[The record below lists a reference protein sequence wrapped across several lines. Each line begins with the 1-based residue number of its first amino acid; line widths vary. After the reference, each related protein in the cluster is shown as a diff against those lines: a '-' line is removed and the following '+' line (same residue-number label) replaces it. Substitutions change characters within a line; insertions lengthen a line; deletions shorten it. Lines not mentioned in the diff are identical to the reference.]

1 MGELFA
7 VLSGKGGTGK
17 TSVCAGI
24 ATALAECGKKVL
36 CIDCDV
42 GLGNLDISLGVSAM
56 GALTFADICGGNY
69 CMQQALQHPE
79 YPGLYLLA
87 APATGSVDQVDADL
101 FRQLLHHGRQ
111 GYDFV
116 LLDAPAGVE
125 AGFRL
130 AARFADRILLVA
142 GPDPGSLRDAHRAAQ
157 LLEQMDKTQIRLVVN
172 RISKGLARK
181 VDLTVDDIMDKVGLP
196 LIGVVPED
204 KNVTLAASCDQPL
217 LSFTTKGAAAACSRI
232 ARRLCGYSV
241 PIPL

>member
-1 MGELFA
+1 MGELIA

-17 TSVCAGI
+17 TSVCA
-24 ATALAECGKKVL
+24 AVAAALSLEGNRVL

-42 GLGNLDISLGVSAM
+42 GLGNLDISLGVSSM
-56 GALTFADICGGNY
+56 GALTFADVCNGNY

-79 YPGLYLLA
+79 FPGLSFLA
-87 APATGSVDQVDADL
+87 APATGSVDQVDLDL

-116 LLDAPAGVE
+116 LLDAPAGVD

-130 AARFADRILLVA
+130 AAQFADRILLVA
-142 GPDPGSLRDAHRAAQ
+142 GPDPASLRDAYRASQ
-157 LLEQMDKTQIRLVVN
+157 LLEQMEKTEIRLIVN
-172 RISKGLARK
+172 RISNRLAREAGM
-181 VDLTVDDIMDKVGLP
+181 TVDDMMDRTGLP

-204 KNVTLAASCDQPL
+204 KRVALAAICDQPL
-217 LSFTTKGAAAACSRI
+217 LLYTNKGAAAACSRI
-232 ARRLCGYSV
+232 ARRLCGHSI